1 MSISKGGNMEGKE
14 FTDWEGFG
22 IRLKN
27 ARNSIGMTVEQ
38 LAEKSHR
45 TENFILRIE
54 SGKKSCSIHTL
65 YQFCKALNI
74 SSDSLMFGDNEE
86 IKEFKDRE
94 IIDNILNNC
103 DEKQL
108 NIIKNVI
115 TPIYNNFDDFQKREV

>member
-1 MSISKGGNMEGKE
+1 MSNSKGGSMEGKE

-65 YQFCKALNI
+65 YQFCKAMNI
-74 SSDSLMFGDNEE
+74 TADSLLNGKTAE
-86 IKEFKDRE
+86 IKEYEDRE
-94 IIDNILNNC
+94 VIENILNNC
-103 DEKQL
+103 DDKQL
-108 NIIKNVI
+108 KVIKDVLI
-115 TPIYNNFDDFQKREV
+115 AVCPNFDNLKK

>member
-1 MSISKGGNMEGKE
+1 MDGKE
-14 FTDWEGFG
+14 YNDWTNFG

-27 ARNSIGMTVEQ
+27 ARNSIGMTVEK

-65 YQFCKALNI
+65 YQFCKAMNI
-74 SSDSLMFGDNEE
+74 SADNLLLGENVE
-86 IKEFKDRE
+86 LKEYEDRE
-94 IIDNILNNC
+94 IIEKLLDNC

-108 NIIKNVI
+108 KVIKEVLI
-115 TPIYNNFDDFQKREV
+115 AICPNFEDLKK

>member
-1 MSISKGGNMEGKE
+1 MSIGKGGNMEGKE

-65 YQFCKALNI
+65 YQFCKAMNI
-74 SSDSLMFGDNEE
+74 TADSLLNGETAE
-86 IKEFKDRE
+86 IKEYKDRE
-94 IIDNILNNC
+94 IIENILNNC
-103 DEKQL
+103 DDKQL
-108 NIIKNVI
+108 KVIKDVLI
-115 TPIYNNFDDFQKREV
+115 AVCPNFDNLKK